1 MASQSI
7 QRQNLKHLLLVYHSK
22 TGNTRAMAEAVAE
35 GAQHSDVEAV
45 ELRFLHARDAGP
57 QDLLWADGLLIG
69 SPENFGYLSGMVK
82 DFLDRTF
89 YEVEGK
95 LSPLPYAAF
104 ISAGNDGTGAIR
116 ALERIANGYPFVK
129 VQEPLIC
136 RGEVTAQDLELCRE
150 LGLTLAAGL
159 ELGLY

>member
-1 MASQSI
+1 
-7 QRQNLKHLLLVYHSK
+7 
-22 TGNTRAMAEAVAE
+22 MAEAIAE
-35 GAQHSDVEAV
+35 GARDEDVAGV
-45 ELRFLHARDAGP
+45 ELRFLHAGDAGP
-57 QDLLWADGLLIG
+57 DDLLWADALLIG
-69 SPENFGYLSGMVK
+69 SPENFGYLSGRVK

-129 VQEPLIC
+129 VQEPLIS
-136 RGEVTAQDLELCRE
+136 RGEITQKDLDACRE

>member
-1 MASQSI
+1 MANAIAQGA
-7 QRQNLKHLLLVYHSK
+7 RD
-22 TGNTRAMAEAVAE
+22 EDVA
-35 GAQHSDVEAV
+35 GV
-45 ELRFLHARDAGP
+45 ELRFLHAGDAGP
-57 QDLLWADGLLIG
+57 DDLLWADALLIG
-69 SPENFGYLSGMVK
+69 SPENFGYLSGMIK

-89 YEVEGK
+89 YEVEGR

-129 VQEPLIC
+129 VQEPLIS
-136 RGEVTAQDLELCRE
+136 RGEITQQDLDACRE

>member
-1 MASQSI
+1 
-7 QRQNLKHLLLVYHSK
+7 
-22 TGNTRAMAEAVAE
+22 MAEAIAQGARDEDVA
-35 GAQHSDVEAV
+35 GV
-45 ELRFLHARDAGP
+45 ELRFLHAGDAGP
-57 QDLLWADGLLIG
+57 DDLLWADALLIG

-129 VQEPLIC
+129 VQDPLIS
-136 RGEVTAQDLELCRE
+136 RGEITQEDLDACRE

-159 ELGLY
+159 EVGLY

>member
-1 MASQSI
+1 V
-7 QRQNLKHLLLVYHSK
+7 KHLLLVYHSK
-22 TGNTRAMAEAVAE
+22 TGNTEKMAKAIAA
-35 GAQHSDVEAV
+35 GAQHEDIEDI
-45 ELRFLHARDAGP
+45 ELRVLHASQAGP
-57 QDLLWADGLLIG
+57 TDLLWANALLIG

-95 LSPLPYAAF
+95 LNPLPYAMF
-104 ISAGNDGTGAIR
+104 VSAGNDGTGAVR

-136 RGEVTAQDLELCRE
+136 RGDISEQDLQACRE

-159 ELGLY
+159 DLGLY

>member
-1 MASQSI
+1 M
-7 QRQNLKHLLLVYHSK
+7 KHLLLVYHSK
-22 TGNTRAMAEAVAE
+22 TGNTQAMANAIAE
-35 GAQHSDVEAV
+35 GARHQDVAGV
-45 ELRFLHARDAGP
+45 ELRFLRANEAGP
-57 QDLLWADGLLIG
+57 EDLLWADGLLIG
-69 SPENFGYLSGMVK
+69 SPENFGYLSGMIK

-95 LSPLPYAAF
+95 LSPLPYAVF

-129 VQEPLIC
+129 VQEPLIS
-136 RGEVTAQDLELCRE
+136 RGEVTEADLNACRE

>member
-1 MASQSI
+1 M
-7 QRQNLKHLLLVYHSK
+7 KHLLLVYHSK
-22 TGNTRAMAEAVAE
+22 TGNTQAMAEAIAQGARDEDVA
-35 GAQHSDVEAV
+35 GV
-45 ELRFLHARDAGP
+45 ELRFLHAGDAGP
-57 QDLLWADGLLIG
+57 DDLLWADALLIG

-129 VQEPLIC
+129 VQDPLIS
-136 RGEVTAQDLELCRE
+136 RGEITQEDLDACRE

-159 ELGLY
+159 EVGLY

>member
-1 MASQSI
+1 
-7 QRQNLKHLLLVYHSK
+7 LKHLLLVYHSK
-22 TGNTRAMAEAVAE
+22 TGNTRAMADAIAQGARNEDVA
-35 GAQHSDVEAV
+35 DV
-45 ELRFLHARDAGP
+45 ELRFLHASDAGP
-57 QDLLWADGLLIG
+57 DDLLWADALLIG
-69 SPENFGYLSGMVK
+69 SPENFGYLSGMIK

-129 VQEPLIC
+129 VQEPLIS
-136 RGEVTAQDLELCRE
+136 RGEISEEDLEAARE